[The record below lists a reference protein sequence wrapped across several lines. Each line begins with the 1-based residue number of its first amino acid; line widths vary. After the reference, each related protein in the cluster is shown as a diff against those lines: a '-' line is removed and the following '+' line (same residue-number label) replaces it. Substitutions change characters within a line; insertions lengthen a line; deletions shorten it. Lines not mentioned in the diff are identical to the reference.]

1 MGSDFLRDRL
11 SVVMFVSYGPGGAD
25 ALSSVVSHLQD
36 VESVV
41 VLNVVLTEVARGY
54 MTNSVYIGEDEIDHL
69 IRQLRPRVVVNERSF
84 GLEVQNR
91 VTDCCTELGILNV
104 VLLDLFG
111 NYEARFTSVPDY
123 VFVPS
128 ESIRDDLLNM
138 GMKENSLIV
147 TGNPAYDRLSEFCWV
162 DRDSRV
168 DWLFVSQPFGG
179 IEFDLFDQMV
189 DLRKRLGIEGK
200 FVVKMHPREDREV
213 WENRVEGVECACLLD
228 EGSGLLD
235 CLEFDVVVGYNS
247 TFLYHLGMVG
257 MPVWASAFLDES
269 ELVRWIGGDFTFSK
283 LPYTDMLPNAKE
295 NVLRELFSLYKS

>member
-1 MGSDFLRDRL
+1 MRDRFP
-11 SVVMFVSYGPGGAD
+11 VVMFVSYGPGGAD
-25 ALSSVVSHLQD
+25 ALSSVISHLQN

-54 MTNSVYIGEDEIDHL
+54 LTDSVYVGEDEIENL
-69 IRQLRPRVVVNERSF
+69 IRQLRPSVVVNERSF

-91 VTDCCTELGILNV
+91 VTDCCKELGILNV

-138 GMKENSLIV
+138 CMKENSLIV

-179 IEFDLFDQMV
+179 IEFELFDRMV

-200 FVVKMHPREDREV
+200 FVVKMHPREVREV
-213 WENRVEGVECACLLD
+213 WENRVEGACLLD

-235 CLEFDVVVGYNS
+235 CLAFDVVVGYNS
-247 TFLYHLGMVG
+247 TFLYHLDMVG

-269 ELVRWIGGDFTFSK
+269 ELIRWVDGEFTFSK
-283 LPYTDMLPNAKE
+283 LPYTDMLPNAKA
-295 NVLRELFSLYKS
+295 NVLRELGSLLNRS